1 MRHTKVKF
9 EEALK
14 DFTFNQFYEVCKIFG
29 VDVID
34 RNSVKEMTKE
44 AMAAEEDLTKV
55 GENLDLTKVKFR
67 RDFDNMSEELC
78 KIYHGYNRQNRRK
91 IDSVVAKIVWGNK
104 QARYLSE
111 KKICE
116 QYNAGVEA
124 INSGNIKLNPDF
136 SATKENEDE
145 KISETNIAEDL
156 S

>member
-78 KIYHGYNRQNRRK
+78 KIYHSYNRQNRRK

-104 QARYLSE
+104 QARYFFRRRSLSTFQWAH
-111 KKICE
+111 CR
-116 QYNAGVEA
+116 
-124 INSGNIKLNPDF
+124 SR
-136 SATKENEDE
+136 
-145 KISETNIAEDL
+145 
-156 S
+156 